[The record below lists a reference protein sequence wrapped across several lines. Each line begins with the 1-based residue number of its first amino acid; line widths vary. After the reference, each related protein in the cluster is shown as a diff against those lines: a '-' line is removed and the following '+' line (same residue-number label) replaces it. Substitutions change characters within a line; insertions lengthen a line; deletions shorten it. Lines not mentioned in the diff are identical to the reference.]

1 MNKKIIVNEEKILL
15 EFLKDKLK
23 ELSKNNVKNLL
34 TKKRIKVNNKVITQY
49 DYLLKLNDVIEIG
62 DTEISTDFNNIK
74 IIYEDNSLIAV
85 NKPSGLLTIANEK
98 EKEKTLYNIVKNYI
112 KEKHKNNK
120 IFIVHRLDK
129 DTSGIVL
136 FAKNEKIK
144 TLLQNNWNDITK
156 RIYYAVVDGN
166 TTEKETLKS
175 YLRENKNLETYS
187 ATTGDLAITKY
198 EKIKSN
204 NEYTLLKI
212 EIKTGRKNQIRV
224 QLSDIGNP
232 IVGDT
237 KYGRKNNKVKRMLLH
252 AETLEI
258 INPIT
263 NKKMTFK
270 STIPEIF
277 NEITFVK
284 K

>member
-166 TTEKETLKS
+166 TKEKETLKS

-270 STIPEIF
+270 SPIPEIF